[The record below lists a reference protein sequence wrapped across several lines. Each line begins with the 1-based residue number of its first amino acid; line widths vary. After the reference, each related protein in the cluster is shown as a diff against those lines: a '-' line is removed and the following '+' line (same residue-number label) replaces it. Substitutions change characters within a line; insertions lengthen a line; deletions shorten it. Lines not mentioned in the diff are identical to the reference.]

1 MTAQTGPTTSSD
13 STPPTAERYASSEA
27 HALSAAQREAAVHAA
42 AQEIIAAAFGGAILD
57 VQQFRGET
65 TIVVAREQI
74 REILLLLRQGDRT
87 RFDRIS
93 DLAGVDYLD
102 LGQEPRFAVVY
113 HLMSRTNLA
122 RLRLRAP
129 IPEDEPWIDSVAD
142 LFPSMD
148 WPEREAFDLLGITFR
163 GHPNMTR
170 ILLPDDWDGHPLR
183 KDYPIGAEEV
193 EFSFNQEVIDAE
205 RPKTTREREE
215 RYSPHRPLNNF

>member
-1 MTAQTGPTTSSD
+1 MTAQTGPTTSPD
-13 STPPTAERYASSEA
+13 STPPPADRYAASEA
-27 HALSAAQREAAVHAA
+27 HAAVHTA
-42 AQEIIAAAFGGAILD
+42 AQEIITAAFGGAILD
-57 VQQFRGET
+57 VQQFRDET
-65 TIVVAREQI
+65 TLIVARERI
-74 REILLLLRQGDRT
+74 REILLLLRQDERT

-93 DLAGVDYLD
+93 DLAGVDYLG

-142 LFPSMD
+142 LFPSVN

-163 GHPNMTR
+163 GHPNLTR

-193 EFSFNQEVIDAE
+193 EFSFNHEVIDAE
-205 RPKTTREREE
+205 RPQTTREREE